1 MSRFLLPLSACIL
14 LGCSAHA
21 TNASAAAPS
30 AAVSKAADFTPDANL
45 ERSALPDASK
55 WNLAPLFE
63 SDDAFK
69 ASIGTVAKNID
80 AMVAMKGSLS
90 DPANLSKCLKLY
102 FETRLTANR
111 MTLYA
116 QTRLVTDQKSPER
129 NAMNDQALKAF
140 GDFMAATAFIRQEV
154 LAYDDAALDAAIA
167 KDPVLKENAPYIRE
181 IRRRKSRVLSP
192 EGERLLGMAGDNLWA
207 EIDLNE
213 LPSQHE
219 KTFDALMG
227 DIKWPTITDAE
238 GKTVQLTLSNY
249 AVYRASPDRRVRKET
264 VEKFFG
270 TLRQHEDAL
279 ASALVGQFGL
289 NVFFARSRGYDTALD
304 AYLDK
309 DNIDT
314 AVYRSLIDAINA
326 NLKPLHRYVALRKK
340 VMKLD
345 DLHFY
350 DLYTQ
355 MVPSSKEVIPYSAAQ
370 EILPKA
376 LAPLGKEY
384 VTVLKTA
391 LDPKEGWVDL
401 YPHKDKESG
410 AFSCSIYGVHPFVKM
425 NYFNDHEGLSTL
437 AHELGHAM
445 HSDLAMKAQP
455 YVTASYSML
464 NAETAS
470 TFNEKLLADYLLKNA
485 KTDAEKLS
493 ILNDLAETI
502 RGTIYRQ
509 AMFAEFEL
517 KAHTM
522 VESGAPVNAED
533 LNGLYGSLVK
543 AYYGPD
549 FTMDENDKVEWA
561 YIPHFYYKYYVYSY
575 ALGLSSG
582 IALAEKV
589 GSPDKKVSAKARDA
603 YLGMLKGGSS
613 KPPVQ
618 LMKDAGVDL
627 TTPDAVVAAAN
638 LLDSIVTQMEQ
649 IIDKAGAAPAAK

>member
-21 TNASAAAPS
+21 TSATAATPANS
-30 AAVSKAADFTPDANL
+30 GFTPDANM
-45 ERSALPDASK
+45 ERSALPADSK
-55 WNLAPLFE
+55 WNLAPLFA
-63 SDDAFK
+63 DDAAFE
-69 ASIGTVAKNID
+69 AAAKTIAANIESL
-80 AMVAMKGSLS
+80 AAMKGTLS
-90 DPANLSKCLKLY
+90 DPAKLEACLKLY
-102 FETRLTANR
+102 FDTRLTANR

-116 QTRLVTDQKSPER
+116 QTRLVTDQKSTER
-129 NAMNDQALKAF
+129 NAMNDRALKAF
-140 GDFMAATAFIRQEV
+140 ADFMAATAFIRQEV
-154 LAYDDAALDAAIA
+154 LAYDREALDKAIAGSAAL
-167 KDPVLKENAPYIRE
+167 KEYAPWLHEVY
-181 IRRRKSRVLSP
+181 RRKSRVLSP
-192 EGERLLGMAGDNLWA
+192 ESERILGLAGDNLWA

-227 DIKWPTITDAE
+227 DIRWPTITDAE
-238 GKTVQLTLSNY
+238 GKEVQLTLSNY

-270 TLRQHEDAL
+270 TLKQHQDAL
-279 ASALVGQFGL
+279 ASSLVGQFAL

-326 NLKPLHRYVALRKK
+326 NLGPLHRYVALRKK

-345 DLHFY
+345 ELHFY
-350 DLYTQ
+350 DLYTP
-355 MVPSSKEVIPYSAAQ
+355 MVPASQEKIPYSAAR

-376 LAPLGKEY
+376 LAPLGKDY
-384 VTVLKTA
+384 IKVLKTA

-425 NYFNDHEGLSTL
+425 NYFNDHSGLSTL

-445 HSDLAMKAQP
+445 HSDLAMKTQP

-470 TFNEKLLADYLLKNA
+470 TFNEKLLADYLLQNA
-485 KTDAEKLS
+485 KSDAEKLA

-509 AMFAEFEL
+509 ALFAEFEL
-517 KAHTM
+517 KAHTL
-522 VESGAPVNAED
+522 VESGAPVTAED
-533 LNGLYGSLVK
+533 LNALYGQLVK
-543 AYYGPD
+543 TYYGPD
-549 FTMDENDKVEWA
+549 FTMDADDAVEWA

-589 GSPDKKVSAKARDA
+589 GAKDKKISVRAREA

-613 KPPVQ
+613 KPPVE

-627 TTPDAVVAAAN
+627 TTPDAVTAAAR
-638 LLDSIVTQMEQ
+638 LLDSVVTQMDQ
-649 IIDKAGAAPAAK
+649 IIAKGAK